1 MIKTGRSDSKL
12 KRIKSVERKIEQK
25 KADRSFFI
33 KEKPNTLNQ
42 DWRGVIKELDDSIKQ
57 LNQELTKLKKHHLDL
72 SQKINQLVVS

>member
-57 LNQELTKLKKHHLDL
+57 LNQD
-72 SQKINQLVVS
+72 II